1 MLSRPFCCQLRSLSS
16 SSMPSQ
22 STFQGRSEIKDVGSK
37 LTKAISAFAYQP
49 IKCSQKQI
57 KANEILN
64 LARQRSLCSQKSQKH
79 IHSNSYIST
88 SILIDSHHLAGKNYF
103 VHCDCVYFLFSMFCS
118 SLTVSSPG
126 ERCGSQFLFSHPPS
140 HPSTPIHRT
149 FRRAKIYGCRHGDR
163 HGDRRGGRHG
173 VAHGGQ
179 HGG

>member
-64 LARQRSLCSQKSQKH
+64 LARQRSLCSQKSHKNFH
-79 IHSNSYIST
+79 IHSNWYILT
-88 SILIDSHHLAGKNYF
+88 SILINSHHLAGKKYF

-126 ERCGSQFLFSHPPS
+126 ERCGSQFLFSHPPPTP
-140 HPSTPIHRT
+140 HTHQPPSI
-149 FRRAKIYGCRHGDR
+149 
-163 HGDRRGGRHG
+163 GR
-173 VAHGGQ
+173 
-179 HGG
+179 